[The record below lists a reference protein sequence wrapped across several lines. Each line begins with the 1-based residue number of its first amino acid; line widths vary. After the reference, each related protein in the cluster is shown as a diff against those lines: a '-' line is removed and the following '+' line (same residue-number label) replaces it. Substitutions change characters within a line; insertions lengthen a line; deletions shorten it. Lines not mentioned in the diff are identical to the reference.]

1 MDRWKI
7 DVKDIE
13 SHPGF
18 GPVTVSYE
26 NAFNV
31 VGAYRPGQ
39 QIGRS
44 LILNGHIDV
53 VPTGPVETW
62 SRSPWEPAIVDGWM
76 HGRGAADMKAG
87 LAANLYAYDA
97 VRAAG
102 LLPGA
107 PIYFQ
112 SVVEEECTGNG
123 ALAALLRGYQADAV
137 IIPEPEENMLVR
149 ANVGV
154 LWFKVRVQGT
164 PRIRAKWPMA
174 STRSMPPTPRSRR
187 CGASKPGGTN
197 SVIAIVISNT

>member
-62 SRSPWEPAIVDGWM
+62 SRSPWGTG
-76 HGRGAADMKAG
+76 HRGRMDAWRGGYEGRAG
-87 LAANLYAYDA
+87 
-97 VRAAG
+97 G
-102 LLPGA
+102 
-107 PIYFQ
+107 Q
-112 SVVEEECTGNG
+112 SVR
-123 ALAALLRGYQADAV
+123 L
-137 IIPEPEENMLVR
+137 
-149 ANVGV
+149 
-154 LWFKVRVQGT
+154 
-164 PRIRAKWPMA
+164 
-174 STRSMPPTPRSRR
+174 
-187 CGASKPGGTN
+187 
-197 SVIAIVISNT
+197 

>member
-76 HGRGAADMKAG
+76 HGRRGGYEGRAG
-87 LAANLYAYDA
+87 
-97 VRAAG
+97 G
-102 LLPGA
+102 
-107 PIYFQ
+107 Q
-112 SVVEEECTGNG
+112 SVR
-123 ALAALLRGYQADAV
+123 L
-137 IIPEPEENMLVR
+137 
-149 ANVGV
+149 
-154 LWFKVRVQGT
+154 
-164 PRIRAKWPMA
+164 
-174 STRSMPPTPRSRR
+174 
-187 CGASKPGGTN
+187 
-197 SVIAIVISNT
+197 